1 MRERKTGREDCF
13 VKRKKYGRRKS
24 ERAQC
29 GCSMLGKG
37 LIVTVKLE
45 IKEMKVFMLTYE

>member
-1 MRERKTGREDCF
+1 MKLIFFLRK
-13 VKRKKYGRRKS
+13 KRKKYGRGKS

-29 GCSMLGKG
+29 GCSMLAKG

-45 IKEMKVFMLTYE
+45 IREMKVFMLTYE